1 MFTRLTVDTLINKLD
16 TNAISIAE
24 AKQWL
29 KSNYMIEIKER
40 SKEKFIRALWAE
52 HRKRTC

>member
-16 TNAISIAE
+16 THAISVRD

-29 KSNYMIEIKER
+29 KATYQIEIKER
-40 SKEKFIRALWAE
+40 GKEKFIRALWAE
-52 HRKRTC
+52 HRKRTQ